1 MSFKKTTDLMR
12 AKKKVQQ
19 KFFTLQSLMRSQSKV
34 YLSYIRYPSFTVW
47 TKIEF
52 TEASNAL
59 IKDDRNTQCQTCSK
73 ISSIKFS
80 LRIQTKSSRN
90 KNLQCCYSYHNHKR
104 TKKQSFQ
111 NTIFRALKLRWYSLT
126 KWYNFHNNHFLTV
139 QDFNTTQEKVDIQ

>member
-1 MSFKKTTDLMR
+1 
-12 AKKKVQQ
+12 
-19 KFFTLQSLMRSQSKV
+19 MRSQSKV

-52 TEASNAL
+52 AEASNAL
-59 IKDDRNTQCQTCSK
+59 IKDDRNTQCQPCSK
-73 ISSIKFS
+73 ISSIRNFS

-126 KWYNFHNNHFLTV
+126 KWYNQISLKNKHRTIPLNRVKTFTFSLFKTS
-139 QDFNTTQEKVDIQ
+139 TQHKKKST